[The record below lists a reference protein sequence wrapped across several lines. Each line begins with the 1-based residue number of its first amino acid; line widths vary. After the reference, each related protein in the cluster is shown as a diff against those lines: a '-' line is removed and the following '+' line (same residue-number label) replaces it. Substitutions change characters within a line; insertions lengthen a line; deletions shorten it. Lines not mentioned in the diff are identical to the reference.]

1 MKFGRF
7 MGIALVLAA
16 STGLVTAQTGT
27 PPKQDPA
34 KQDPA
39 KQGEA
44 KPVPAAAPISKST
57 AKVEIAI
64 PVQGLTQENAAKAK
78 TALEGLQ
85 ASVYAC
91 PGCKAEF
98 EKAGNCTAC
107 KTALQPLKA
116 PILARVA
123 PAADNTAIT
132 VQTNEGMQIKL
143 SEIERALATDSIKI
157 DKTKMSIPGQATLV
171 VSGATSAEQ
180 ATAVQKALDESKLF
194 QRVNAKVDESS
205 KKLMIHVAAASTPA
219 TRAKLEEA
227 LAKAGGTYKLEDVVW
242 NSWSA
247 PEGTK

>member
-16 STGLVTAQTGT
+16 STALVTAQTGT
-27 PPKQDPA
+27 PPKQEPA

-44 KPVPAAAPISKST
+44 KPVPAAAPISKS
-57 AKVEIAI
+57 ANKVEIAV
-64 PVQGLTQENAAKAK
+64 PVQGLTQENASKVK
-78 TALEGLQ
+78 GDLEKLE

-91 PGCKAEF
+91 GACKAEY
-98 EKAGNCTAC
+98 EKAGDCC
-107 KTALQPLKA
+107 KAALKPVKA

-132 VQTNEGMQIKL
+132 VQTNEGMQLKL
-143 SEIERALATDSIKI
+143 SEIERALSANSVKI
-157 DKTKMSIPGQATLV
+157 DKTKMTIPSQATLV

-180 ATAVQKALDESKLF
+180 GTAIQKALDESKAF
-194 QRVNAKVDESS
+194 QRVNVKVDDAS
-205 KKLMIHVAAASTPA
+205 KRAMIHVTAAATPA

-227 LAKAGGTYKLEDVVW
+227 LAKAGGSYKLEDVIW